1 MSETPPE
8 ETPPQDGAE
17 PPVEEEG
24 NVALPVPVD
33 SAAGTAGD
41 GASSADTLPPSLPG

>member
-8 ETPPQDGAE
+8 ATPPPDSTE
-17 PPVEEEG
+17 PSQEEG

-33 SAAGTAGD
+33 SVAATAGD
-41 GASSADTLPPSLPG
+41 GGSSADTLPPPLPG

>member
-1 MSETPPE
+1 MTEPLPE
-8 ETPPQDGAE
+8 I
-17 PPVEEEG
+17 PPVPAEEPAPDDG

-41 GASSADTLPPSLPG
+41 GGSSADTLPPSLPG